1 MKLKQMISSILT
13 AALISVSIFTTS
25 AATVNQS
32 LEVHHINVGQGES
45 IYIEFPDGTDVL
57 IDAGKSNY
65 GKIVVDYL
73 NSQEKSMEVDY
84 LIATHPDADH
94 VGGMQ
99 DVFESMKVKNFIYP
113 IDAPHD
119 TKTWKNVLSL
129 AQAEGCTIK
138 DSTPGTTFN
147 LGGAT
152 MKFIQ
157 SSKDFSDNNDDS
169 IVTYLDYKDAE
180 FLFTG
185 DIEATAEKDMVSNG
199 LVPNVDFMTVPH
211 HGSKGSST
219 TEFVTKADPEYAIV
233 SVGQNSYGHPTA
245 DALNKYSNIDA
256 KIYRT
261 DQVGN
266 IVIKTDGNTATI
278 NGSKVDIGGS
288 ESVVKPSVN
297 SSKLAGDDRYQ
308 TAIKVSNN
316 GWSSAENVVLVNSS
330 SIVDALSATPFAKM
344 KDAPILLT
352 EKDKLNSKTKTEIS
366 RLKIKNVYIIGGKN
380 VISDSIV
387 NELKSM
393 NINVERISG
402 DDRYKTSLEI
412 AKRLGNISEI
422 AVVNGVKGLPDAISI
437 APVAASKKMPIVLA
451 SPTEG
456 TKVFDEYIKSQ
467 NISKSYVIGKEAAI
481 SNEIA
486 NKLPNV
492 QRLGGNDRN
501 ETNSVIINQFY
512 TDKNLNNIYVTK
524 DGMNKQDD
532 LIDALAVGVL
542 ASKQNSPVLIVGK
555 DLNTNQKNVLS
566 NKQPKE
572 ITQVGG
578 NGNENAFNS
587 LVSMFK

>member
-13 AALISVSIFTTS
+13 VVLISSSMFTTN
-25 AATVNQS
+25 AATVDQS

-119 TKTWKNVLSL
+119 TKTWQNVLSL
-129 AQAEGCTIK
+129 AKAERCTIK

-245 DALNKYSNIDA
+245 DALNKYSNIGA

-266 IVIKTDGNTATI
+266 VVIKTDGNTATI
-278 NGSKVDIGGS
+278 NSSKVDIGGS
-288 ESVVKPSVN
+288 ESVVKPSVI

-308 TAIKVSNN
+308 TAIKVSNK
-316 GWSSAENVVLVNSS
+316 GWSSAQNIVLVNSNS
-330 SIVDALSATPFAKM
+330 MVDALCATPFAKM

-352 EKDKLNSKTKTEIS
+352 EKDKLNTQTKTEIT
-366 RLKIKNVYIIGGKN
+366 RLKAKNVYVIGGNN
-380 VISDSIV
+380 VISNSII

-402 DDRYKTSLEI
+402 DDRYNTSLEI
-412 AKRLGNISEI
+412 AKRLGDVSEI
-422 AVVNGVKGLPDAISI
+422 AVVNGVTGLADAISI
-437 APVAASKKMPIVLA
+437 APVAGSKNMPIILS

-456 TKVFDEYIKSQ
+456 TKVSDAYIKSQ
-467 NISKSYVIGKEAAI
+467 NISKSYVIGKESSI
-481 SNEIA
+481 SNAVA
-486 NKLPNV
+486 NKLPNPE
-492 QRLGGNDRN
+492 RLGGNDRN
-501 ETNSVIINQFY
+501 DTNAVVIDKFY
-512 TDKNLNNIYVTK
+512 TSKDLNNIYVAK
-524 DGMNKQDD
+524 DGMLKQDD

-542 ASKQNSPVLIVGK
+542 ASKQNSPLVIVGK
-555 DLNTNQKNVLS
+555 DLSTSQVNVLS
-566 NKQPKE
+566 KKQPKE

-578 NGNENAFNS
+578 NGNENAFNK